1 MSGKQ
6 GQQRQDIGGAGRDGN
21 VKRAPEHF
29 EEDEDDVGDVE
40 ENLNGGPR
48 GRPGP

>member
-1 MSGKQ
+1 M
-6 GQQRQDIGGAGRDGN
+6 GGAARDGN
-21 VKRAPEHF
+21 IKRAPEHF
-29 EEDEDDVGDVE
+29 EEEEDDVGDVE